1 MPPKVL
7 ITASPEGLVAGAL
20 STELQGKAVLSYFTR
35 HPKAVGQYLWN
46 PEEGSLNPEALRGVT
61 HIVHLAG
68 APINGSRWTP
78 RYRQLILDSRV
89 QLSLIG
95 LPMCKGTKKRRDRS
109 LYAFPVGSEGIEPST
124 P

>member
-1 MPPKVL
+1 M
-7 ITASPEGLVAGAL
+7 AGAL

-68 APINGSRWTP
+68 TPINGSRWTP

-95 LPMCKGTKKRRDRS
+95 LPMCKGTKKNVETEIPTLFLSVRR
-109 LYAFPVGSEGIEPST
+109 GSNPRH
-124 P
+124 PD